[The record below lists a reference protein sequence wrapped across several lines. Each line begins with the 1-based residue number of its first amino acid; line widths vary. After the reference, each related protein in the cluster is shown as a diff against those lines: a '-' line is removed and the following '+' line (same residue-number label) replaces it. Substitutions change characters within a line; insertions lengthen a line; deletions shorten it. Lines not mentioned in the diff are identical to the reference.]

1 MGMAKTYYHIWR
13 HNHPLTSYF
22 RVPRV
27 PGFWLIAIS
36 VINPR
41 VTEVVFTNLAKFM
54 FINKL
59 ILAGLNQ
66 NSINNIIKTTYCTRK
81 GITIPPRIYLP
92 VLKRSWEICHL
103 VRGFLLG
110 IIKLD
115 LPLCSKLWNIP
126 FIFQKHPHYTLMAI
140 YCHNWLF
147 PWDSVHSIHWA
158 TQ

>member
-66 NSINNIIKTTYCTRK
+66 NSINNIISIFLWLGFKSNTFHHQNHFGSFWLGLSHHLEVSKNGDTWIPRD
-81 GITIPPRIYLP
+81 TINKNHPA
-92 VLKRSWEICHL
+92 
-103 VRGFLLG
+103 
-110 IIKLD
+110 IKVY
-115 LPLCSKLWNIP
+115 PAW
-126 FIFQKHPHYTLMAI
+126 
-140 YCHNWLF
+140 
-147 PWDSVHSIHWA
+147 
-158 TQ
+158 